1 MILIRAAI
9 AFLNAATAFMS
20 VAFPIIESRKII
32 REIEKYEDEIRTLGL
47 AGDPVSKLLLETA
60 SRRKARAIEQ
70 LGALR
75 SANGNTDQGP
85 DLPL

>member
-1 MILIRAAI
+1 MI
-9 AFLNAATAFMS
+9 AFLNAATAFLS

-47 AGDPVSKLLLETA
+47 AGDPASKLLLETA

>member
-1 MILIRAAI
+1 MI
-9 AFLNAATAFMS
+9 AFLNAATAFLS

-47 AGDPVSKLLLETA
+47 AGDAASKLRLETVA
-60 SRRKARAIEQ
+60 RRKDRAIEQ

-75 SANGNTDQGP
+75 PSYSDPN
-85 DLPL
+85 